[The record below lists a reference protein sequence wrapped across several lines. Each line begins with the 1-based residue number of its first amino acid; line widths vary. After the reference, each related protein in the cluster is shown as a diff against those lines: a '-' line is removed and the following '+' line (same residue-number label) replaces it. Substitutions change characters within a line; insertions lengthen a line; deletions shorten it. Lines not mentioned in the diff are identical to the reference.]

1 MHVTQNCDLP
11 DDDQSPP
18 VTVLAVDDHPMVLQS
33 LQVLLR
39 AKGFAAQT
47 AASGEA
53 AVEYCRSH
61 PGEIGIVITDSMMPG
76 MDGRETILA
85 LRALDPRLEFI
96 AMSGG
101 ANSEEI
107 AQLRALGITAFL
119 QKPFTIPEIMA
130 ALAQAQASR
139 SFASA
144 PVP

>member
-1 MHVTQNCDLP
+1 MHATQNCDLP
-11 DDDQSPP
+11 SDNRSPP

-33 LQVLLR
+33 LQLLLR
-39 AKGFAAQT
+39 AKGFAAR
-47 AASGEA
+47 AASSGEA

-61 PGEIGIVITDSMMPG
+61 PGEVGIVITDSMMPG
-76 MDGRETILA
+76 MDGRDTIMA
-85 LRALDPRLEFI
+85 LRTLDPHLEFI

-107 AQLRALGITAFL
+107 AQLWELGITAFL

-130 ALAQAQASR
+130 ALAQAQTSR
-139 SFASA
+139 SQTSA